1 MIQTFRPI
9 TRRRFGFSLCGLP
22 PAFSRLAAGQDPMPW
37 NEPAVVAKVYLAA
50 PRVHWPKPD
59 LDLQADIAEVEARLA
74 DVQRKNARWV
84 RFTGGELLRTD
95 AEAGPWLERHA
106 DAADGVLIVPLSAP
120 MQAIGPLVNGL
131 KAPALYFSRPYAGHG
146 WAGIAAMR
154 GAGRKIDALAT
165 SSYGD
170 LDPYMRIFHA
180 ARHLRHSKVLIVG
193 RNREKLADAYAARF
207 GTAYKVLDYP
217 DLQACFDA
225 ADSRK
230 AGELAREF
238 TAGALRVVEPK
249 PREIHDALRFYLGVS
264 ALMRRERANAVTVDC
279 FGGLLAKQMP
289 AYPCVAWSRLNDQG
303 LYGVCEG
310 DLQSTMTQMLV
321 TPCSGMPGFVTD
333 PVFDLSRNEVIHAHC
348 VAATKMKGIDGPSY
362 PYILRDH
369 LETAEGVA
377 MQVLMPSGE
386 TITMARFVG
395 ADRMLV
401 STGEVTGMVESDR
414 GCRSQ
419 IRTRVAD
426 AAKMLAGYGS
436 GLHRVIFYG
445 DHVRTI
451 ERMGRMMGFRVEQEG

>member
-1 MIQTFRPI
+1 MTQTLPPM
-9 TRRRFGFSLCGLP
+9 TRRRFGLSFTGLP
-22 PAFSRLAAGQDPMPW
+22 LVFAPPAAGGETLPW
-37 NEPAVVAKVYLAA
+37 NEPAVIARVYLAA

-95 AEAGPWLERHA
+95 EEAGPWLERHA
-106 DAADGVLIVPLSAP
+106 AAVDGVLVVPLSAP
-120 MQAIGPLVNGL
+120 MRALAPLVTGL
-131 KAPALYFSRPYAGHG
+131 DVPALYFSRPYAGHG
-146 WAGIAAMR
+146 WSGIAALR
-154 GAGRKIDALAT
+154 AAGRKVDALAT

-170 LDPYMRIFHA
+170 LDPYMRIFYA
-180 ARHLRHSKVLIVG
+180 ARHLRRSKVLIVG
-193 RNREKLADAYAARF
+193 RNREKLAGAYAARF
-207 GTAYKVLDYP
+207 GTAYRILEYR

-225 ADSRK
+225 ADNRQ
-230 AGELAREF
+230 AAELAREF

-249 PREIHDALRFYLGVS
+249 PRDIHDALRFYLGIG

-279 FGGLLAKQMP
+279 FGGLLAGQMP

-310 DLQSTMTQMLV
+310 DLPSTMTQMLV
-321 TPCSGMPGFVTD
+321 TSCTGMPGFVTD

-348 VAATKMKGIDGPSY
+348 VAATRMKGIDGPAY
-362 PYILRDH
+362 PYILRSH

-377 MQVLMPSGE
+377 MQVLMPSDE

-401 STGEVTGMVESDR
+401 STGEVTGVVESDR
-414 GCRSQ
+414 GCRTQ

-426 AAKMLAGYGS
+426 AAKMLEGYGS

-445 DHVRTI
+445 DHQRTI